1 MYGTFQTP
9 FAKPPKSGFPAW
21 TPYWGSFGNRG
32 TGGNSAAFPP
42 RPPRP
47 PRPPARA
54 PSGAAPRPAPW
65 AGAAAARAAAA
76 AALRSC
82 SHWGGP
88 GQPAGSGAPP
98 PRWAATGTDSKDRPT
113 NMPAAVRMELIGLVK
128 LKILLVF
135 LLEGSTGPRAY
146 TQHH

>member
-32 TGGNSAAFPP
+32 TGGNSAAAPP

-47 PRPPARA
+47 PRPPASA

-65 AGAAAARAAAA
+65 AGGAAARAAAA
-76 AALRSC
+76 VGLRLLAPRTPDGDPDAVLIAASVLSSILRFFLFS
-82 SHWGGP
+82 
-88 GQPAGSGAPP
+88 
-98 PRWAATGTDSKDRPT
+98 
-113 NMPAAVRMELIGLVK
+113 
-128 LKILLVF
+128 LL
-135 LLEGSTGPRAY
+135 
-146 TQHH
+146 